1 VTVAFYGILA
11 SLAAVQ
17 DSPVVPVTDSSLTR
31 PAYEEEQADE
41 ASRVVIF
48 DVLERTGKCLVNV
61 DPKASMALLTTVP
74 GTQASDRAFDK
85 LHRHLPDCLGIG
97 VERTKFYGTIE
108 VQMKGTALKG
118 AVAQALYRLQFA
130 SRPPSSLPIPAS
142 VAPIMPPAS
151 DEIYRQLDEKYRQ
164 LIASYAFAQCLVYA
178 QPEAVRRLVLS
189 KIASS
194 EESEA
199 LSQLRQFMR
208 PCVYKGTTVKADR
221 NSFRLMLAQSLYRW
235 SITAAASSAARP

>member
-1 VTVAFYGILA
+1 M
-11 SLAAVQ
+11 
-17 DSPVVPVTDSSLTR
+17 VPVTDSSFPR
-31 PAYEEEQADE
+31 RAYEEEQADE

-48 DVLERTGKCLVNV
+48 DVLERTGRCLVNV
-61 DPKASMALLTTVP
+61 DAKASMALLTTMP
-74 GTQASDRAFDK
+74 GTLASNRAFDK
-85 LHRHLPDCLGIG
+85 LQRHLPDCLGIG

-108 VQMKGTALKG
+108 VQMKGTALMG

-151 DEIYRQLDEKYRQ
+151 NEKYGQ

-178 QPEAVRRLVLS
+178 QPDAVRRLVLS

-194 EESEA
+194 EENEA
-199 LSQLRQFMR
+199 LSQLRRFMD

-235 SITAAASSAARP
+235 SITAAASSAAAARP

>member
-1 VTVAFYGILA
+1 MTVALYGILA

-17 DSPVVPVTDSSLTR
+17 DSPVVPVTDSRLPR

-41 ASRVVIF
+41 TSRVVIF

-61 DPKASMALLTTVP
+61 DPKASMALLTTMP

-142 VAPIMPPAS
+142 VAPIMPRAG
-151 DEIYRQLDEKYRQ
+151 EEKHPQ
-164 LIASYAFAQCLVYA
+164 LIASYAFAQCLVHA

-235 SITAAASSAARP
+235 SITAAARSRLPR